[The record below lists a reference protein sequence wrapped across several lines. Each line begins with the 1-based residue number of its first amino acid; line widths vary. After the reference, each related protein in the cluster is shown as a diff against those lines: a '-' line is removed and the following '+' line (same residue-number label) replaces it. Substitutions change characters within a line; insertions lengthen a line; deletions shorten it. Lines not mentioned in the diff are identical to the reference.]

1 MSKHSKPGKPQP
13 PHLADKLLKWFCAP
27 HLLEELQGDLHE
39 EFYYQLERKGYTR
52 ARLHYFREVIGFI
65 RPFAIKRKSTQTT
78 LPSTLPLQ
86 LDMFKNYLT
95 IALRNLWRNKGYA
108 AINSIGLAVAFC
120 ISIFLFLT
128 AYLQLTF
135 DSFHQ
140 EKDRIYQT
148 YFFSNDPDRASRSG
162 GMPMPLAP
170 TLKAEFEEV
179 EAATRVMT
187 IRKSSVA
194 YQDKRMDKEVYL
206 TDPDFLNIFSFPLLK
221 GNRETAFS
229 DLSSILI
236 SESLAQ
242 TLFGKDDPL
251 GKVVQ
256 VGSEGKQK
264 GYIVSGVL
272 ADAPYNSSI
281 RYDAFI
287 RIDNHPH
294 FTNDQNNWGSNS
306 HKVFIKIAPQA
317 EKATLENKL
326 KLFSQKYFSSNI
338 EVLQKKG
345 AKPDKQGDIFAV
357 RLQPLTKVHFDT
369 EISNG
374 PPIAIVYALMGIA
387 FFILLIAC
395 INFINLSVARSFTRA
410 REVGVRKTLGALKS
424 QLFVQIWSES
434 TLLCFI
440 GFLIGVLLAYQLLPE
455 FNAMFNAQIKLA
467 YIWQPGFIGLIA
479 GVFFL
484 VTLLAGG
491 YPALLMAKFNPVE
504 VLKGKISLKRPGFLR
519 NSLIVMQF
527 VMSAL
532 LASCTLIALQQLDYL
547 RSRPLGFVKE
557 QVISIPVG
565 NQENGRQ
572 VLKRLRTTLA
582 TDPTVLSVTG
592 SGVNL
597 GRGKDRVTSRA
608 VLTFTHK
615 GQQIQTDWLL
625 VDYDYLK
632 TLQIPLLEGRE
643 FDPAYP
649 SDSLDRI
656 IISESMAKA
665 MGGQALVGSYLRNE
679 ADSAGTQYQIIGVVP
694 DFHLYNLSNGVIPI
708 TMHLSNTETI
718 HYIFV
723 RVASQ
728 NLNQSMD
735 KLQRL
740 WKEVAPQSEFIGT
753 FLDENV
759 NEWYR
764 EEQMLSQIFTLAS
777 GVAIMLSC
785 VGLFAMALLVTEQRT
800 KEIGIRKVLGAGVP
814 SIILL
819 LSKDFIK
826 LILIALLL
834 ALPLAWFLM
843 QQWLNNY
850 PYRIEISIWVFVVV
864 AIVALLITFLTISF
878 QSIKAALMNPVKSL
892 RSE

>member
-1 MSKHSKPGKPQP
+1 
-13 PHLADKLLKWFCAP
+13 
-27 HLLEELQGDLHE
+27 
-39 EFYYQLERKGYTR
+39 
-52 ARLHYFREVIGFI
+52 
-65 RPFAIKRKSTQTT
+65 
-78 LPSTLPLQ
+78 
-86 LDMFKNYLT
+86 MFKNYLT
-95 IALRNLWRNKGYA
+95 IALRTLWRNKGYA
-108 AINSIGLAVAFC
+108 AINSVGLSVAFC

-135 DSFHQ
+135 DSFHE
-140 EKDRIYQT
+140 EKDRIYQA
-148 YFFSNDPDRASRSG
+148 YFFSNDPERASRSG

-179 EAATRVMT
+179 EAAARVMT
-187 IRKSSVA
+187 LRKSSVA
-194 YQDKRMDKEVYL
+194 YQDKRMDKEVYM
-206 TDPDFLNIFSFPLLK
+206 TDPDFLNMFSFPLLK
-221 GNRETAFS
+221 GNKETAFS

-242 TLFGKDDPL
+242 TLFGNDEPL

-256 VGSEGKQK
+256 IGNEGKQK

-287 RIDNHPH
+287 RIDNHPN
-294 FTNDQNNWGSNS
+294 FTHDQANWGSNS

-317 EKATLENKL
+317 KQATLENKL

-345 AKPDKQGDIFAV
+345 AKPDKLGDIFAL

-440 GFLIGVLLAYQLLPE
+440 GFLVGVLLAYQLLPE
-455 FNAMFNAQIKLA
+455 FNTMFNAQIKLA
-467 YIWQPGFIGLIA
+467 HIWEPGFIGLIV
-479 GVFFL
+479 GVFFM

-527 VMSAL
+527 VMSSL

-547 RSRPLGFVKE
+547 RTRPLGFVKE

-572 VLKRLRTTLA
+572 VLKRMRAKLA
-582 TDPTVLSVTG
+582 TDPTVLAVTG
-592 SGVNL
+592 SGINL

-608 VLTFTHK
+608 VIAFTHK

-632 TLQIPLLEGRE
+632 TLQIPLQEGRE

-656 IISESMAKA
+656 IISASMAKA
-665 MGGQALVGSYLRNE
+665 MGGQELVGSYLRNE
-679 ADSAGTQYQIIGVVP
+679 ADSAGTKYQIIGVVP

-708 TMHLSNTETI
+708 TMHLSNTESI

-728 NLNQSMD
+728 NLKQSLD
-735 KLQRL
+735 KLQHA

-764 EEQMLSQIFTLAS
+764 EEEMLSQIFSLAS
-777 GVAIMLSC
+777 GVAILLSC

-814 SIILL
+814 SLILL

-826 LILIALLL
+826 LVLIALCM
-834 ALPLAWFLM
+834 ALPLAWFM
-843 QQWLNNY
+843 MKQWLNEY
-850 PYRIEISIWVFVVV
+850 PYRIEISLWIFVAV
-864 AIVALLITFLTISF
+864 ALAALLITFLTIGF
-878 QSIKAALMNPVKSL
+878 QSMKAAFMNPVKSL